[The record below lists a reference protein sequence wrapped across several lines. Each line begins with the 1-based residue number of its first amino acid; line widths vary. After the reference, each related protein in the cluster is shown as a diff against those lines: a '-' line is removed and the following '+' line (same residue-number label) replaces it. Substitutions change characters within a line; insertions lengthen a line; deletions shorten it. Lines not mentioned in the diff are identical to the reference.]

1 MTRSE
6 WKRTAIERVRDAG
19 ILLSGKSWSGSYYLA
34 GYAVECALKSCM
46 VLYVRTHAYVIFRE
60 RKYSEKCW
68 THDIEELV
76 RLAGLKSQRDAAAN
90 ANQSLD
96 LNWQIVKDW
105 SEVDRYRRKTKI
117 EAGELYTAVTHAS
130 DGVLA

>member
-1 MTRSE
+1 V
-6 WKRTAIERVRDAG
+6 K
-19 ILLSGKSWSGSYYLA
+19 
-34 GYAVECALKSCM
+34 
-46 VLYVRTHAYVIFRE
+46 THADVIFRE
-60 RKYSEKCW
+60 RKYSERCW

-117 EAGELYTAVTHAS
+117 EAGELYTAVTHAA
-130 DGVLA
+130 DGVLPWIRNYW